1 MLYTLHKLVYLRGD
15 YTFMPIKV
23 DVFDCINAKQR
34 NNMLF
39 KNAHTKMNNK
49 CCYGKD
55 IIVNSN
61 FDTMH
66 NLIIKVLDKAN
77 PLAQKYPS
85 LYKLVLFLGEKMLKN
100 DKNLKI

>member
-1 MLYTLHKLVYLRGD
+1 
-15 YTFMPIKV
+15 MPIKI
-23 DVFDCINAKQR
+23 DVFDRIHAKQK
-34 NNMLF
+34 NTMLF
-39 KNAHTKMNNK
+39 KNTSTKMNNK

-77 PLAQKYPS
+77 PLAQKYQG
-85 LYKLVLFLGEKMLKN
+85 LYKFVLYLGEKILKN